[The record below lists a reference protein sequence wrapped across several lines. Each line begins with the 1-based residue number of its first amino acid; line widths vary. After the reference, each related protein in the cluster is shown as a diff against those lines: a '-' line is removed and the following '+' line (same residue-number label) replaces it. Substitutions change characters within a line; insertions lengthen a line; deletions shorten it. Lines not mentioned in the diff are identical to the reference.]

1 MIPEASQPVTERG
14 RNTRRLLLEASEAV
28 FAEQGFERASV
39 AEITRRA
46 GVAQGTFYV
55 HFADKKAAF
64 LELVFHLN
72 HQVRENAAQAT
83 EGLPTRESRERA
95 GFEAYFRHV
104 AADPA
109 VYRIIRESEFVDEDA
124 YREHYRRIANPYR
137 AGLQDAIDSG
147 EISGDIDAELLA
159 YILMGIAEF
168 MGMKLVLWEHRLPED
183 SAFEQLMTF
192 VLRGMG
198 ANEATP

>member
-1 MIPEASQPVTERG
+1 MIPEVTQPVTERG
-14 RNTRRLLLEASEAV
+14 RATRRLLLEAAEEV
-28 FAEQGFERASV
+28 FAEEGFERASV

-55 HFADKKAAF
+55 HFSDKKAAF

-83 EGLPTRESRERA
+83 AGLATRVARERA

-124 YREHYRRIANPYR
+124 YREHYRRIAEPYR
-137 AGLQDAIDSG
+137 KGLQEAIDAG
-147 EISGDIDAELLA
+147 EISGDVDAEILA
-159 YILMGIAEF
+159 YVLMGVAEF
-168 MGMKLVLWEHRLPED
+168 MGMKLVLWEHRLPGD
-183 SAFEQLMTF
+183 SAFDQLMTF
-192 VLRGMG
+192 LLRGMG
-198 ANEATP
+198 AKDVS